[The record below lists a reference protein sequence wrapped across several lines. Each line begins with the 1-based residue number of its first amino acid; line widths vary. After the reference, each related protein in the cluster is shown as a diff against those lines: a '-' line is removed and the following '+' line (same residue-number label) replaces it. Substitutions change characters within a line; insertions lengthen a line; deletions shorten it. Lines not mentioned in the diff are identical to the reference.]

1 VHGFTKKRN
10 ELNGLAQ
17 TVLPQGLANKYPNFP
32 KEKVELKQECC
43 ANESLEQIKSDPKV
57 AQAVMDRIRSDA
69 TAARTVLE
77 TLGNKIVEAALKVDP
92 SKELFREPA
101 TKERL
106 AEGKGDKVQ
115 KYFNLGPL
123 KGIERCDEVIAL
135 LALHLPL
142 IMQ

>member
-1 VHGFTKKRN
+1 VRGFTKKRN
-10 ELNGLAQ
+10 ELNSLAQ
-17 TVLPQGLANKYPNFP
+17 TVLPRGLANQYPNFP
-32 KEKVELKQECC
+32 EVKAELKQDCG

-57 AQAVMDRIRSDA
+57 AQAAMDRIRSDA

-77 TLGNKIVEAALKVDP
+77 ALGNKIVKTALKVDP

-101 TKERL
+101 TEERL

-123 KGIERCDEVIAL
+123 KGVGRCDEVIAL
-135 LALHLPL
+135 LAFHLPL